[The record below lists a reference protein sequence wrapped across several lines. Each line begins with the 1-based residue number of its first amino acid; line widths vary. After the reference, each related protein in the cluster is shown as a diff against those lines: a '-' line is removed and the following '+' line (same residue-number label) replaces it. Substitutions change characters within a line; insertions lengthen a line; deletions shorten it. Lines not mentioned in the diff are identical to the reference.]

1 MDYKIT
7 VEFTQKDLRQTVKAL
22 EDARTVHANLSR
34 MWKDVAEHAVGED
47 LAAAE
52 THARN
57 EAEEAEACDILA
69 YYLDRAYWDGHI

>member
-7 VEFTQKDLRQTVKAL
+7 VKFTRQDLRQTVRAL
-22 EDARTVHANLSR
+22 EDARSVHANLSK
-34 MWKDVAEHAVGED
+34 MWADMAEHAAGEA
-47 LAAAE
+47 LAEAE
-52 THARN
+52 LNART